1 MEKYGIHLFVLS
13 HVFYIP
19 ALKQVCT
26 RELARQLTVENVVD
40 MLQFARLCDAPSL
53 NVKCMNMISK
63 HIKDVEKTE
72 AWKFLQ
78 DHDPWLEL
86 DILQFIDEVESVREK
101 KKILLSSYFFAHTW
115 QVGQEQVVE
124 SPAWSFLAVHFSLG
138 KFPKFPL
145 TYSIILKNNTI

>member
-1 MEKYGIHLFVLS
+1 MEKYGIHLLVLS

-101 KKILLSSYFFAHTW
+101 KNPTILVFLCPYMAGWARAGSRIPCLELPCYTFFIGEISKI
-115 QVGQEQVVE
+115 
-124 SPAWSFLAVHFSLG
+124 SFN
-138 KFPKFPL
+138 
-145 TYSIILKNNTI
+145 I